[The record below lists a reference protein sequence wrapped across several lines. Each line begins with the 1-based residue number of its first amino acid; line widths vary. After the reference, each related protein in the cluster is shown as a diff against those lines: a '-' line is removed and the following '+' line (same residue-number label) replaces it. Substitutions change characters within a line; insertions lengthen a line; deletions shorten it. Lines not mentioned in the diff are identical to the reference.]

1 MRAKT
6 FYTEL
11 PSAYEIKD
19 GDAGQKII
27 CFRQN
32 IEEIETEDGTQ
43 YTADEYTLTL
53 TDTPT
58 LEERIANNIDAWRE
72 KAMREDYDR
81 VAAEI
86 RAIRDKLLAESDK
99 EMVLDRMGL
108 EVPTGISFSAWIEF
122 LKKLGSAVS
131 GELAKY
137 RQELRDIPQQEGFPY
152 CVVFPTRHKGNSK

>member
-99 EMVLDRMGL
+99 EMMIDRMGL
-108 EVPTGISFSAWIEF
+108 EVPTGVSFSAWLEF

-131 GELAKY
+131 GDLAKY

-152 CVVFPTRHKGNSK
+152 CVVFPTKK

>member
-6 FYTEL
+6 NFAER
-11 PSAYEIKD
+11 PQAYEIKD

-43 YTADEYTLTL
+43 YTADEYTLTV
-53 TDTPT
+53 TDTQM
-58 LEERIANNIDAWRE
+58 LEDRIANNIEAWLE
-72 KAMREDYDR
+72 KAMKEDYDR
-81 VAAEI
+81 AAAEV

-108 EVPTGISFSAWIEF
+108 EVPTGVSFTAWLDF
-122 LKKLGSAVS
+122 LKKLGAAVS
-131 GELAKY
+131 GEMAKY
-137 RQELRDIPQQEGFPY
+137 RQELRDIPKQEGFPY
-152 CVVFPTRHKGNSK
+152 SVVFPTMPRHDQ

>member
-6 FYTEL
+6 YYAEL

-43 YTADEYTLTL
+43 YTADEYTLTVPVSQAL
-53 TDTPT
+53 NKRVAD
-58 LEERIANNIDAWRE
+58 NIEAWRE
-72 KAMREDYDR
+72 KAVQEDYDR
-81 VAAEI
+81 TAAEV
-86 RAIRDKLLAESDK
+86 RAIRDKLLADSDK

-108 EVPTGISFSAWIEF
+108 EVPSGISFSAWLDF
-122 LKKLGSAVS
+122 LKKLGAAVAGNWS
-131 GELAKY
+131 KY
-137 RQELRDIPQQEGFPY
+137 RQKLRDITTQAGFPY
-152 CVVFPTRHKGNSK
+152 DVEFPEKPNK

>member
-6 FYTEL
+6 NYAER
-11 PSAYEIKD
+11 PSAYEIKN

-43 YTADEYTLTL
+43 YTADEYTLTV
-53 TDTPT
+53 TDTQT
-58 LEERIANNIDAWRE
+58 LEERVANNIEAWRE
-72 KAMREDYDR
+72 RAIREDYDR

-99 EMVLDRMGL
+99 EMMIDRMGL
-108 EVPTGISFSAWIEF
+108 EVPTG
-122 LKKLGSAVS
+122 V
-131 GELAKY
+131 
-137 RQELRDIPQQEGFPY
+137 
-152 CVVFPTRHKGNSK
+152 

>member
-19 GDAGQKII
+19 GDSGQKII

-43 YTADEYTLTL
+43 YAADEYTLTV
-53 TDTPT
+53 TDTQT
-58 LEERIANNIDAWRE
+58 LEERVANNIEAWRE
-72 KAMREDYDR
+72 RAMREDYDR
-81 VAAEI
+81 AAAEV

-99 EMVLDRMGL
+99 EMMIDRMGL
-108 EVPTGISFSAWIEF
+108 EVPTGVSFSAWLEF
-122 LKKLGSAVS
+122 LKKLGSVVS
-131 GELAKY
+131 GDLAKY

-152 CVVFPTRHKGNSK
+152 CVVFPTKK

>member
-6 FYTEL
+6 NYAER
-11 PSAYEIKD
+11 PSAYEIKN

-58 LEERIANNIDAWRE
+58 LEVRVANNIEAWRE

-81 VAAEI
+81 VAAEV

-99 EMVLDRMGL
+99 EMMIDRMGL
-108 EVPTGISFSAWIEF
+108 EVPTGVSFSAWLEF
-122 LKKLGSAVS
+122 LKKLGSVVS
-131 GELAKY
+131 GDLAKY

-152 CVVFPTRHKGNSK
+152 CVVFPTKK

>member
-1 MRAKT
+1 MREKT
-6 FYTEL
+6 IYSSR

-43 YTADEYTLTL
+43 YTADEYTLTV
-53 TDTPT
+53 TDTQT
-58 LEERIANNIDAWRE
+58 REERVANNIEAWRE
-72 KAMREDYDR
+72 RAMREDYDR
-81 VAAEI
+81 VAAEV

-99 EMVLDRMGL
+99 EMMIDRMGL
-108 EVPTGISFSAWIEF
+108 EVPTGVSFSAWIEF

-131 GELAKY
+131 GDLAKY

-152 CVVFPTRHKGNSK
+152 CVVFPTKK

>member
-6 FYTEL
+6 NYAER
-11 PSAYEIKD
+11 PSAYEIKN

-43 YTADEYTLTL
+43 YTADEYTLTV
-53 TDTPT
+53 TDTQT
-58 LEERIANNIDAWRE
+58 LEERVANNIEAWRE
-72 KAMREDYDR
+72 RAISEDYNR
-81 VAAEI
+81 AAAEI

-99 EMVLDRMGL
+99 EMMIDRMGL
-108 EVPTGISFSAWIEF
+108 EVPTGVSFSAWLDF
-122 LKKLGSAVS
+122 FKKLASAVS
-131 GELAKY
+131 GDLAKY

-152 CVVFPTRHKGNSK
+152 CVVFPTKK

>member
-32 IEEIETEDGTQ
+32 SEEIETEYGTQ
-43 YTADEYTLTL
+43 YTADEYTLTV
-53 TDTPT
+53 TDTQT
-58 LEERIANNIDAWRE
+58 LEERVANNIEAWRE
-72 KAMREDYDR
+72 RAMREDYDR
-81 VAAEI
+81 VSAEV

-99 EMVLDRMGL
+99 EMMIDRMGL
-108 EVPTGISFSAWIEF
+108 EVPTGVSFSAWLDF
-122 LKKLGSAVS
+122 LKKLASAVS
-131 GELAKY
+131 GDLAKY
-137 RQELRDIPQQEGFPY
+137 RQELRDITQQEGFQY
-152 CVVFPTRHKGNSK
+152 CVVFPTKK

>member
-6 FYTEL
+6 IYAER
-11 PSAYEIKD
+11 PSAYEIKN

-43 YTADEYTLTL
+43 YTADEYTLTVR
-53 TDTPT
+53 DTQT
-58 LEERIANNIDAWRE
+58 LEERVANNIEAWRE
-72 KAMREDYDR
+72 RAMREDYDR
-81 VAAEI
+81 AAAEV

-99 EMVLDRMGL
+99 EMMIDRMGL
-108 EVPTGISFSAWIEF
+108 EVPTGVSFSAWIEF

-131 GELAKY
+131 GDLARY
-137 RQELRDIPQQEGFPY
+137 RQELRDIPKQEGFPY
-152 CVVFPTRHKGNSK
+152 CVVFPTKK

>member
-6 FYTEL
+6 IYAEL

-43 YTADEYTLTL
+43 YTADEYTLTV
-53 TDTPT
+53 TDTQT
-58 LEERIANNIDAWRE
+58 LEERIANNIEAWRE
-72 KAMREDYDR
+72 RAMQEDYDH

-99 EMVLDRMGL
+99 DMMLDRMGL
-108 EVPTGISFSAWIEF
+108 EVPTGVSFTAWLDF
-122 LKKLGSAVS
+122 LKKLGAAVS
-131 GELAKY
+131 GEMARY
-137 RQELRDIPQQEGFPY
+137 RQALRDVPTQDGFPY
-152 CVVFPTRHKGNSK
+152 DVNFPEKPEV

>member
-6 FYTEL
+6 IYAEL

-43 YTADEYTLTL
+43 YTADEYTLTV
-53 TDTPT
+53 TDTQT
-58 LEERIANNIDAWRE
+58 LEERVANNIEAWRE
-72 KAMREDYDR
+72 RAMREDYDR
-81 VAAEI
+81 VAAEV
-86 RAIRDKLLAESDK
+86 RAIRDKLLDESDK
-99 EMVLDRMGL
+99 EMMIDRMGL
-108 EVPTGISFSAWIEF
+108 EVPTGVSFSAWLEF

-131 GELAKY
+131 GDLAKY
-137 RQELRDIPQQEGFPY
+137 RQELRDIPKQEGFPY
-152 CVVFPTRHKGNSK
+152 CVVFPTKK

>member
-6 FYTEL
+6 NYAER
-11 PSAYEIKD
+11 PSAYEIKN

-43 YTADEYTLTL
+43 YTADEYALTL

-58 LEERIANNIDAWRE
+58 LEERIANNIETWRE
-72 KAMREDYDR
+72 KAISEDYSR
-81 VAAEI
+81 AAAEI

-99 EMVLDRMGL
+99 EMMLDRMGL
-108 EVPTGISFSAWIEF
+108 EIPTGVSFSAWLEF

-131 GELAKY
+131 GDLAKY
-137 RQELRDIPQQEGFPY
+137 RQELRDIPKQEGFPY
-152 CVVFPTRHKGNSK
+152 FVVFPTKK

>member
-81 VAAEI
+81 VASEI

-99 EMVLDRMGL
+99 EMMIDRMGL
-108 EVPTGISFSAWIEF
+108 EVPTGVSFSAWLEF

-131 GELAKY
+131 GDLAKY
-137 RQELRDIPQQEGFPY
+137 RQELRDIPKQEGFPY
-152 CVVFPTRHKGNSK
+152 CVVFPTKK